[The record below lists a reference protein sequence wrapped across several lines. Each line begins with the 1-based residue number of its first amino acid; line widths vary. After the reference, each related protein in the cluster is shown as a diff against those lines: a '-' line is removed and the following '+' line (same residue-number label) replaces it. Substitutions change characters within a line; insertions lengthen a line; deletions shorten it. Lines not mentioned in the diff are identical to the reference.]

1 MGLDTSTL
9 TRFVEVAGEW
19 INDDGAILR
28 PVGVGATFTDEWE
41 GAYRIWQNF
50 HNEYPNKSFRLDGVT
65 ATVIVAHI
73 D

>member
-1 MGLDTSTL
+1 MAIA
-9 TRFVEVAGEW
+9 VANES
-19 INDDGAILR
+19 NEA

-41 GAYRIWQNF
+41 GAYRMWQNF

-65 ATVIVAHI
+65 ATVVVSHI